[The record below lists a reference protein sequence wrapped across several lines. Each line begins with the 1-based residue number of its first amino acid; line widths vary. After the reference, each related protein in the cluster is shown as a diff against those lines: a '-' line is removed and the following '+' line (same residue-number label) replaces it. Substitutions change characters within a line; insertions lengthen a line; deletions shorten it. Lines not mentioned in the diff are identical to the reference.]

1 MRGRDLITL
10 AIALAP
16 AIGAEKLLLA
26 NAAHSAAWWAPIP
39 GFFAVFGFV
48 VCLALAF
55 FAKGLG
61 KYWLQR
67 GEDYYQSKRP
77 RHE

>member
-1 MRGRDLITL
+1 MKARDLITL
-10 AIALAP
+10 AGALAL
-16 AIGAEKLLLA
+16 AISADISLIGVV
-26 NAAHSAAWWAPIP
+26 AHGSAWWAHVP

-67 GEDYYQSKRP
+67 DERYYQSESP
-77 RHE
+77 GDD